1 MATLMKKELLPEQ
14 RKPLLSC
21 KNITIIDIR
30 QKAVVQA
37 VARVHAEAFTGY
49 LNARFGM
56 GYITSYINWFAHAKQ
71 TIALAAFD
79 GQQHVMGYAVGV
91 LSGHPLNRE
100 LFWALV
106 RSVILRP
113 WLLFDARLWQ
123 AARSRLR
130 LLVGRDKASDRLDL
144 PKPTMALVSIGVS
157 SSYRRQGIAVHLM
170 QAFDEKARSLKM
182 RSLVAWV
189 YEDNTLARQ
198 LYEKCGWQP
207 CMDSLDERGSLKYFK
222 VIDG

>member
-1 MATLMKKELLPEQ
+1 MKKELLSEQ
-14 RKPLLSC
+14 QKPLLSG
-21 KNITIIDIR
+21 KNITISDIR
-30 QKAVVQA
+30 QKAVVQS
-37 VARVHAEAFTGY
+37 VAGVHAEAFTGY
-49 LNARFGM
+49 LNTRFGM
-56 GYITSYINWFAHAKQ
+56 GYITSYINWFAHANQ

-79 GQQHVMGYAVGV
+79 DQQHITGYAVGV
-91 LSGHPLNRE
+91 LAGHPLNRE
-100 LFWALV
+100 LFWVLV

-113 WLLFDARLWQ
+113 WLLCDVRLWQ

-130 LLVGRDKASDRLDL
+130 FLVDGKKACDRLDL
-144 PKPTMALVSIGVS
+144 PKPTMALVAIGVS

-170 QAFDEKARSLKM
+170 QAFEEKARSLKM
-182 RSLVAWV
+182 RSLIAWV

-207 CMDSLDERGSLKYFK
+207 CTDSLDERRSLKYFK

>member
-1 MATLMKKELLPEQ
+1 MATLMKKELLSEQ
-14 RKPLLSC
+14 QKPLLSG

-71 TIALAAFD
+71 TLALAAFD

-91 LSGHPLNRE
+91 LAGHPLNRE

-123 AARSRLR
+123 AARSRIR
-130 LLVGRDKASDRLDL
+130 LLVGREKASDRLDL
-144 PKPTMALVSIGVS
+144 PKPTMALVAIGVS

-170 QAFDEKARSLKM
+170 
-182 RSLVAWV
+182 
-189 YEDNTLARQ
+189 
-198 LYEKCGWQP
+198 
-207 CMDSLDERGSLKYFK
+207 
-222 VIDG
+222 